1 MAKLNAEQLDN
12 FNNFK
17 KANFKKIIQLF
28 NPSNFWKKKSN
39 LIEKSIVKN
48 GINSFR
54 SLNQG
59 SGTSF
64 TDTIDYSIF
73 TEETFINSWEYKT
86 AASVY
91 FFLPRFLK
99 KKLINFFKQ
108 NNKSVLRYIDK
119 SIYYQ
124 QKYAENN
131 KTVLDIV
138 ENYDCDNTLNFE
150 CKNKI
155 KINNKEI
162 SLQYLEELNLINSK
176 KDIFK
181 QSKVLI
187 EIGGGFGSFTHNILN
202 NFKNVKKVIYLDM
215 FPQIFIGYE
224 YLKKIFQ
231 KNVFYLNDEIK
242 KFEFKNDDSLEIC
255 CILPNQLEKL
265 NSKVDLLVNNNSFIE
280 MSPEQVKF
288 YISNLDKISR
298 GQNYKIFVSSYN
310 FEQYSDQRISFN
322 VLEDILKKKLK
333 VEKIKTLFPK
343 NSKHEET
350 IVIS

>member
-1 MAKLNAEQLDN
+1 MAKLNTEQLDN
-12 FNNFK
+12 FNNLKKAKFK
-17 KANFKKIIQLF
+17 KTIQIF
-28 NPSNFWKKKSN
+28 NPSSFWKKKTN
-39 LIEKSIVKN
+39 LIEKSIIKN

-54 SLNQG
+54 SFNQG

-64 TDTIDYSIF
+64 TDTIDYSIL
-73 TEETFINSWEYKT
+73 TEETFTNSWEYKI
-86 AASVY
+86 AASIY
-91 FFLPRFLK
+91 FFLPRFIK
-99 KKLINFFKQ
+99 NKLINFLKQ

-131 KTVLDIV
+131 KAVLDIV
-138 ENYDCDNTLNFE
+138 ENYNCENTLNFE

-162 SLQYLEELNLINSK
+162 SLHYLEELNLINAK

-181 QSKVLI
+181 QSKVII
-187 EIGGGFGSFTHNILN
+187 EIGGGFGSFTHNILT
-202 NFKNVKKVIYLDM
+202 NFKNVKKIIYLDM
-215 FPQIFIGYE
+215 FPQIFLGYE

-255 CILPNQLEKL
+255 CILPNQLEKI

-280 MSPEQVKF
+280 MSPDQVKF
-288 YISNLDKISR
+288 YISNIGNINKE
-298 GQNYKIFVSSYN
+298 QNYKIFVSSYN
-310 FEQYSDQRISFN
+310 FEQYSDQRISFD
-322 VLEDILKKKLK
+322 VLGDLLEKKLK

-343 NSKHEET
+343 NSKHEVT